1 MSTGNI
7 ASGGELPA
15 TSAPT
20 YQKRLA
26 SLRIALLALMF
37 TVMPTSATAKG
48 NSMDQVKQDLARR
61 LSAEYG
67 SMGSFFGSEGVSVE
81 PLSTPF
87 ISGGGIF
94 KVTNR
99 GPRVEKISYVG
110 WSGRDFAVFLSGSQS
125 AFNRLLQTVKVQL
138 PSDDVRVAYVRTMLE
153 TTANLNFRFQLL
165 KSSADIP
172 DRPQATS
179 DETARIAAVR
189 QRFAAIANG
198 AKIQSLNGSWRVTY
212 HALIVQDLVRLDVDV
227 RPDGGFQVETTVL
240 EKDLA
245 MPYIMG

>member
-1 MSTGNI
+1 
-7 ASGGELPA
+7 
-15 TSAPT
+15 
-20 YQKRLA
+20 
-26 SLRIALLALMF
+26 
-37 TVMPTSATAKG
+37 
-48 NSMDQVKQDLARR
+48 MDQVKQDLARR
-61 LSAEYG
+61 LTAEYG
-67 SMGSFFGSEGVSVE
+67 SMESFFGSEGVSVE

-125 AFNRLLQTVKVQL
+125 AFTKLLQTVKVQL
-138 PSDDVRVAYVRTMLE
+138 PSDDVRVAYVGTMLE
-153 TTANLNFRFQLL
+153 TMANLNFRFQLL
-165 KSSADIP
+165 KLSDEIP
-172 DRPQATS
+172 NRPQSTS

-189 QRFAAIANG
+189 LRFAAIANG
-198 AKIQSLNGSWRVTY
+198 AKIQSLNGSWRVTF
-212 HALIVQDLVRLDVDV
+212 HALIAQDLVRVDVDV
-227 RPDGGFQVETTVL
+227 NQDGSFLLEKTVL